1 MIMQMDYEKI
11 AKRIEKDKAKFV
23 GNEIEGKTLGVIG
36 LGAIGGKVV
45 NAALALGMNV
55 VGFDPVLSL
64 DAALMLPGDR
74 MVKANNL
81 DELLR
86 VRSHGLW
93 GVPPEGDYPL
103 PMMGRMTV
111 LLSRKVVVTSGSS
124 SISPLVTP
132 IVYFSFP

>member
-1 MIMQMDYEKI
+1 MPQMDYEKI

-64 DAALMLPGDR
+64 DAAWKLPGDKVQR
-74 MVKANNL
+74 ANSV
-81 DELLR
+81 DDLL
-86 VRSHGLW
+86 
-93 GVPPEGDYPL
+93 
-103 PMMGRMTV
+103 
-111 LLSRKVVVTSGSS
+111 KVSSEKTSEKTS
-124 SISPLVTP
+124 
-132 IVYFSFP
+132 